1 MEITVQDIK
10 NMFDN
15 NYRAFLG
22 EDRISDIAG
31 ILYNSPTARNNLQQ
45 MKNYNDRKGISSN
58 GTIILTN
65 NAVIPTAR
73 ATEGPGGVG
82 IVVINSNFINR
93 ISSSTNHDKILSAII
108 ARETG
113 AYNVISNSF
122 ESDPNSSIGKIL
134 ENRARIE
141 GAQTE
146 AQRKAENEIGVT
158 INTSSSVRNII
169 NELNNSNSPLANER
183 ENSVDTYYLHVGKQ
197 YMDNNS
203 ELAPNKVITQDV
215 IFDRAVH
222 GYLDDIRIEDNHAQ
236 KSGDSSFF
244 DDKNKLEN
252 VIKRSSLENSDI
264 INNGDGS
271 YEIKLRDTHGYP
283 IGDIRVR
290 DNNNGNGL
298 KELKYTD
305 YPGTNADGS
314 SFNGLGIT
322 MKSDP
327 VTGHISEVT
336 IVDNDRRTVETIHFD
351 KNSLFGK
358 IRGVDD
364 YSSEPRPG
372 DNIYPNISK
381 RERIDYSHLL
391 NDGYIEHTTT
401 IYDKNG
407 VPKSET
413 SQISLSDI
421 GDAIG
426 KVLPD
431 FLKKPSTWGHLL
443 TGNWTG
449 LLREMF
455 FHQID
460 PLALDLN
467 GNGIETLAA
476 NGHDDALFDHERLGI
491 RTATGWI
498 HSNDGILVYDRNGDG
513 KINDGGEIFGDNTL
527 LKNGKT
533 AAHGFEAAADLDDN
547 GDGKLD
553 AADSAFDKLG
563 VWRDLNHNGI
573 SEEGEIFAL
582 KDLRIKSLNLGY
594 TQADKD
600 LGNGNTLAEV
610 GSYTDEDG
618 NEHIMGDLR
627 LSADR
632 LHSRYSN
639 SIPLTD
645 EQQQEV
651 NLRGS
656 GRLRDLREA
665 AAQSSELA
673 EVLQQYKNA
682 ASKEEQLALR
692 HKLLKAWADTDP
704 QRVEDFK
711 SAINTMHS
719 MTQGGGRKGIG
730 LTPSQVKHMNEIMV
744 MGFWKVLGQPDPAG
758 QKQAELNRRI
768 AILDAFTGTRSP
780 NLYYFSKK
788 EAQHI
793 VDTVND
799 TYERLADSLYDG
811 LLFQTRLRPYLD
823 AMRLGISEEGKYS
836 IDTATSPHASPK
848 FTRKIPAKPSP
859 TLANC

>member
-1 MEITVQDIK
+1 MISRGLEKFEDEVREERALRKQKEEQENK
-10 NMFDN
+10 NN
-15 NYRAFLG
+15 SQTN
-22 EDRISDIAG
+22 ESDDY
-31 ILYNSPTARNNLQQ
+31 L
-45 MKNYNDRKGISSN
+45 K
-58 GTIILTN
+58 
-65 NAVIPTAR
+65 
-73 ATEGPGGVG
+73 
-82 IVVINSNFINR
+82 
-93 ISSSTNHDKILSAII
+93 KILD
-108 ARETG
+108 
-113 AYNVISNSF
+113 NLNKISVD
-122 ESDPNSSIGKIL
+122 EMIK
-134 ENRARIE
+134 
-141 GAQTE
+141 AQ
-146 AQRKAENEIGVT
+146 NEIKKQ
-158 INTSSSVRNII
+158 INKAL
-169 NELNNSNSPLANER
+169 NEIP
-183 ENSVDTYYLHVGKQ
+183 
-197 YMDNNS
+197 
-203 ELAPNKVITQDV
+203 P
-215 IFDRAVH
+215 
-222 GYLDDIRIEDNHAQ
+222 
-236 KSGDSSFF
+236 
-244 DDKNKLEN
+244 
-252 VIKRSSLENSDI
+252 
-264 INNGDGS
+264 
-271 YEIKLRDTHGYP
+271 
-283 IGDIRVR
+283 
-290 DNNNGNGL
+290 
-298 KELKYTD
+298 
-305 YPGTNADGS
+305 
-314 SFNGLGIT
+314 
-322 MKSDP
+322 
-327 VTGHISEVT
+327 
-336 IVDNDRRTVETIHFD
+336 
-351 KNSLFGK
+351 
-358 IRGVDD
+358 
-364 YSSEPRPG
+364 
-372 DNIYPNISK
+372 
-381 RERIDYSHLL
+381 
-391 NDGYIEHTTT
+391 
-401 IYDKNG
+401 
-407 VPKSET
+407 
-413 SQISLSDI
+413 
-421 GDAIG
+421 
-426 KVLPD
+426 
-431 FLKKPSTWGHLL
+431 FLKNPSMWLNFA

-476 NGHDDALFDHERLGI
+476 NGHDGALFDHERLGI

-553 AADSAFDKLG
+553 AADSAFGKLG

-673 EVLQQYKNA
+673 EALQQYKNA
-682 ASKEEQLALR
+682 ATKEEQIALR

-730 LTPSQVKHMNEIMV
+730 LTPSQVKRMGEITVMNFGNFI
-744 MGFWKVLGQPDPAG
+744 GQPDPER
-758 QKQAELNRRI
+758 QKRAEPQNRYSRR
-768 AILDAFTGTRSP
+768 LHRYP
-780 NLYYFSKK
+780 FSKP
-788 EAQHI
+788 
-793 VDTVND
+793 
-799 TYERLADSLYDG
+799 
-811 LLFQTRLRPYLD
+811 LLFQR
-823 AMRLGISEEGKYS
+823 SV
-836 IDTATSPHASPK
+836 
-848 FTRKIPAKPSP
+848 
-859 TLANC
+859 N

>member
-1 MEITVQDIK
+1 MADIPDEIRNGNDLASAGNALKDIVQSADTDSPLDPKLTKIIATSTLAATVSGRYATKKESLAGVAIAANKALAEAATAASIHNFAHGKIK
-10 NMFDN
+10 DGTSNAAAAIAAIAAAISTGLSTAGPAGKALAKIAEIISIAANGVSIGLANINTQAIADAYIDHAILQGRANLADPSLTDAEREMISRGLEKFEDEVREERALRKQKEEQENKN
-15 NYRAFLG
+15 NSQTN
-22 EDRISDIAG
+22 ESDDY
-31 ILYNSPTARNNLQQ
+31 L
-45 MKNYNDRKGISSN
+45 K
-58 GTIILTN
+58 
-65 NAVIPTAR
+65 
-73 ATEGPGGVG
+73 
-82 IVVINSNFINR
+82 
-93 ISSSTNHDKILSAII
+93 KILD
-108 ARETG
+108 
-113 AYNVISNSF
+113 NLNKISVD
-122 ESDPNSSIGKIL
+122 EMIK
-134 ENRARIE
+134 
-141 GAQTE
+141 AQ
-146 AQRKAENEIGVT
+146 NEIKKQ
-158 INTSSSVRNII
+158 INKAL
-169 NELNNSNSPLANER
+169 NEIP
-183 ENSVDTYYLHVGKQ
+183 
-197 YMDNNS
+197 
-203 ELAPNKVITQDV
+203 P
-215 IFDRAVH
+215 
-222 GYLDDIRIEDNHAQ
+222 
-236 KSGDSSFF
+236 
-244 DDKNKLEN
+244 
-252 VIKRSSLENSDI
+252 
-264 INNGDGS
+264 
-271 YEIKLRDTHGYP
+271 
-283 IGDIRVR
+283 
-290 DNNNGNGL
+290 
-298 KELKYTD
+298 
-305 YPGTNADGS
+305 
-314 SFNGLGIT
+314 
-322 MKSDP
+322 
-327 VTGHISEVT
+327 
-336 IVDNDRRTVETIHFD
+336 
-351 KNSLFGK
+351 
-358 IRGVDD
+358 
-364 YSSEPRPG
+364 
-372 DNIYPNISK
+372 
-381 RERIDYSHLL
+381 
-391 NDGYIEHTTT
+391 
-401 IYDKNG
+401 
-407 VPKSET
+407 
-413 SQISLSDI
+413 
-421 GDAIG
+421 
-426 KVLPD
+426 
-431 FLKKPSTWGHLL
+431 FLKNPSMWLNFA

-476 NGHDDALFDHERLGI
+476 NGHDGALFDHERLGI

-553 AADSAFDKLG
+553 AADSAFGKLG

-704 QRVEDFK
+704 QRFEDFK
-711 SAINTMHS
+711 STMKTMIQS
-719 MTQGGGRKGIG
+719 EERKGIG
-730 LTPSQVKHMNEIMV
+730 LTPSQVEHMNEIMV